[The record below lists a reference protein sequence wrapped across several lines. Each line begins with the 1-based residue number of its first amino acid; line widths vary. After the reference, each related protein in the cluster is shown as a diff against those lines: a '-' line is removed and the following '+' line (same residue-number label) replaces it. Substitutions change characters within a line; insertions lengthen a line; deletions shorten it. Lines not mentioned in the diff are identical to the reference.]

1 MKRLSDKE
9 IVNELSLLND
19 WVLNDNQI
27 TKVYKLNSFMEVMSF
42 ANLVSDRSEKLD
54 HHPKIIIDYDT
65 IVFELTTHS
74 EGGIT
79 SLDIQLAN
87 FIHETYNELF
97 ITEL

>member
-27 TKVYKLNSFMEVMSF
+27 TKVYKLGSFMEVMSL
-42 ANLVSDRSEKLD
+42 ANLVSDKSEQID
-54 HHPKIIIDYDT
+54 HHPKMIIDFNQ
-65 IVFELTTHS
+65 IEFLITTHS

-79 SLDIQLAN
+79 NLDLLLAS
-87 FIHETYNELF
+87 FIEETYNELF
-97 ITEL
+97 S

>member
-27 TKVYKLNSFMEVMSF
+27 TKVYKLGSFMEVMSL
-42 ANLVSDRSEKLD
+42 ANLVSDKSEQID
-54 HHPKIIIDYDT
+54 HHPKMIIDFNQ
-65 IVFELTTHS
+65 IEFLITTHS

-79 SLDIQLAN
+79 NLDLLLAS
-87 FIHETYNELF
+87 FIEETYSELF
-97 ITEL
+97 S